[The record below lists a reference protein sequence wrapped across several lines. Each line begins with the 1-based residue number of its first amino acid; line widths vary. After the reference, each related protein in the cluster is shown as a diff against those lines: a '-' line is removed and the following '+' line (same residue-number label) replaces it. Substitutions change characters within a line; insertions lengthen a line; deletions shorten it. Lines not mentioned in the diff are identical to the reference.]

1 MSLLDSVKAM
11 TESEQVPS
19 TLLKEHYRCHP
30 AIIEFCNRMY
40 YGGQLIPM
48 RVPTQDAPDPLAIVY
63 AAPGTTRGGL
73 RAGEAL
79 LPEGDRDYRPAR
91 RHAGH
96 PRGDRGER

>member
-1 MSLLDSVKAM
+1 M

-48 RVPTQDAPDPLAIVY
+48 RVPAEDAPDPLAIIY
-63 AAPGTTRGGL
+63 AAPGKPRAAACARGKL
-73 RAGEAL
+73 L

-96 PRGDRGER
+96 PRGDRGE